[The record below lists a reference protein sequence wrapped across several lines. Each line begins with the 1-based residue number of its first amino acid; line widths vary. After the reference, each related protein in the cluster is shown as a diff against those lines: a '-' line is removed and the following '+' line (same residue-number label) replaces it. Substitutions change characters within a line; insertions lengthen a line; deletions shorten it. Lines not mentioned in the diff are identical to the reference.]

1 MQYKVTKYSNNE
13 TNEMKYEIFK
23 LVNRMTPE
31 FYEVPDDTPFRDD
44 AAKIELFS
52 GLDPNRDIIKGRGPM
67 NTFKI
72 TFAEGTVHVVSAA
85 DWTPYWRPIHES
97 EIAIEDRY
105 TTVDAGDLLT
115 PLDDKKEGKDE

>member
-1 MQYKVTKYSNNE
+1 MRYEVTKFIHNG
-13 TNEMKYEIFK
+13 TNKMKYEIFK
-23 LVNRMTPE
+23 LVNRSTTE
-31 FYEVPDDTPFRDD
+31 FYEVPDDTPFRYD

-52 GLDPNRDIIKGRGPM
+52 GLDPNRDIIQGRDPI

-72 TFAEGTVHVVSAA
+72 TFHIVSAA

-115 PLDDKKEGKDE
+115 PIDGKKEGED